1 MDDIAAFKLD
11 SLPDITF
18 TVTRAISSGGENPAG
33 FLNFAARREQP
44 EILGGGGRPGPVGPE
59 AVDTPRIRGGKVPFV
74 FRTLPGYTFYASQ
87 IEPRVGDPEGPTL
100 LAGFGNIPETSQ
112 RSPGW
117 IRITCK
123 GPDDDEEL
131 EFFWI
136 RRARVLT
143 RR

>member
-33 FLNFAARREQP
+33 FLNFA
-44 EILGGGGRPGPVGPE
+44 PE

-131 EFFWI
+131 EFFGF
-136 RRARVLT
+136 AGPES
-143 RR
+143 

>member
-1 MDDIAAFKLD
+1 M
-11 SLPDITF
+11 
-18 TVTRAISSGGENPAG
+18 V
-33 FLNFAARREQP
+33 
-44 EILGGGGRPGPVGPE
+44 E
-59 AVDTPRIRGGKVPFV
+59 AVLDRWARKRSILHVFGKVPFV

-131 EFFWI
+131 EFFGF
-136 RRARVLT
+136 AGPES
-143 RR
+143 

>member
-1 MDDIAAFKLD
+1 MVEAVLDRWARKRSILHVFAAGRCR
-11 SLPDITF
+11 S
-18 TVTRAISSGGENPAG
+18 SSG
-33 FLNFAARREQP
+33 RYR
-44 EILGGGGRPGPVGPE
+44 V
-59 AVDTPRIRGGKVPFV
+59 
-74 FRTLPGYTFYASQ
+74 TFYASQ

-131 EFFWI
+131 EFFGF
-136 RRARVLT
+136 AGPES
-143 RR
+143 